1 MLASHLDPESDRASR
16 RHDQIDRS
24 VQWLVELLGLTPG
37 QRVLDLGC
45 GPSLYATRLARRG
58 IEVLGVDVS
67 SRSLDHLRETAGRE
81 GLPVRTVHGS
91 YLDADLAPA
100 RRTPAPGEPPV
111 HHDAAIL
118 IFEGYS
124 ALSPSQC
131 HLLLGRVHAVL
142 RPGGHF
148 VLDVTAAPAFSQ
160 FTDDRREERDLMGS
174 FWSPGPYQGVHETWT
189 YPELRLVLERY
200 TITAC
205 ADGADDDA
213 RVFWNW
219 MHCLSPEQVR
229 AELTAAGL
237 EVIGVHGD
245 VTGAAFDPA
254 SPVFAVDARKAPT
267 HQR

>member
-1 MLASHLDPESDRASR
+1 MLESHLDPESDRASR
-16 RHDQIDRS
+16 RHDQIERS
-24 VQWLVELLGLTPG
+24 VQWLVEQLGLGPRY
-37 QRVLDLGC
+37 RVLDLGG
-45 GPSLYATRLARRG
+45 GPGLYATRLARHG

-67 SRSLDHLRETAGRE
+67 SRSLHHLREAAALE
-81 GLPVRTVHGS
+81 GLAVRTVHGS

-100 RRTPAPGEPPV
+100 REGVGAL
-111 HHDAAIL
+111 HDAAIL

-124 ALSPSQC
+124 ALSPAQRRV
-131 HLLLGRVHAVL
+131 LLDKVNAAL
-142 RPGGHF
+142 RPGGQF
-148 VLDVTAAPAFSQ
+148 VLDVTAAPAFPQ
-160 FTDDRREERDLMGS
+160 FTEDRREERDLMGG
-174 FWSPGPYQGVHETWT
+174 FWSRDPYHGVHETWT
-189 YPELRLVLERY
+189 YPDLRLVLERY